1 MPRLFRYI
9 GAVLILV
16 GGVVHLY
23 LYQQGYQSI
32 PKIGPLFLL
41 NVAVALVIG
50 VALAVRPLGAF
61 AVAGLVFSVGTLASF
76 VLSRTTGILG
86 FREMGWDPRAS
97 TAFVAEILTLG
108 VLGLWF
114 NATRPK
120 RNATAV
126 IGDRRAERPSERAGS
141 AAA

>member
-1 MPRLFRYI
+1 MPRLFRYL

-16 GGVVHLY
+16 GGVVHLS
-23 LYQQGYQSI
+23 LYQAGYQSI
-32 PKIGPLFLL
+32 PKIGPLFLF
-41 NVAVALVIG
+41 NVAVSVVIAVALV
-50 VALAVRPLGAF
+50 VRPLGAF
-61 AVAGLVFSVGTLASF
+61 AVAGLLFSIGTLAGF

-86 FREMGWDPRAS
+86 FREMGWDPKAS
-97 TAFVAEILTLG
+97 TAFVADLLTLG

-114 NATRPK
+114 KATRPK

-126 IGDRRAERPSERAGS
+126 LGDRRAQRPSERIGS

>member
-1 MPRLFRYI
+1 MPRLFRYF

-50 VALAVRPLGAF
+50 VALA
-61 AVAGLVFSVGTLASF
+61 
-76 VLSRTTGILG
+76 
-86 FREMGWDPRAS
+86 
-97 TAFVAEILTLG
+97 EILTLG
-108 VLGLWF
+108 VLGVWF

-120 RNATAV
+120 RHAAAV
-126 IGDRRAERPSERAGS
+126 LGERRAERPTRISARS
-141 AAA
+141 AAISAADRAQMEEGEG

>member
-1 MPRLFRYI
+1 MPRLFRYV
-9 GAVLILV
+9 GAMLILV

-61 AVAGLVFSVGTLASF
+61 ALAGLVFSVGTLASF

-108 VLGLWF
+108 VLGVWF

-120 RNATAV
+120 RHAAAV
-126 IGDRRAERPSERAGS
+126 LGERRAERPSERTGS